1 MSAAGPRKLPPQMG
15 ERVELDL
22 ERVAKLEDI
31 LGSEL
36 PEILASLVA
45 GMTEQIERA
54 EEGLAD
60 DRLQDVTQAAHRCRN
75 DALMVGAQ
83 PLLAALSELEDAS
96 RAGRLED
103 AREAMNR
110 LREVW
115 PETRDELHKAVHSAV
130 NAD

>member
-1 MSAAGPRKLPPQMG
+1 MG

-31 LGSEL
+31 LGSDL
-36 PEILASLVA
+36 SEILVLLVA
-45 GMTEQIERA
+45 GMAQQIERA
-54 EEGLAD
+54 EAALDDGRLA
-60 DRLQDVTQAAHRCRN
+60 DVTQAAHRCRN

-96 RAGRLED
+96 RIERLED
-103 AREAMNR
+103 AHVAMQR

-115 PETRDELHKAVHSAV
+115 PETRRELQRAVHSAV

>member
-1 MSAAGPRKLPPQMG
+1 MG

-36 PEILASLVA
+36 PEILASLAA
-45 GMTEQIERA
+45 GMEEQVQRA
-54 EEGLAD
+54 EEALAD
-60 DRLQDVTQAAHRCRN
+60 GRLPDVTQAAHRCRN

-83 PLLAALSELEDAS
+83 PMLAALSDLEDAS
-96 RAGRLED
+96 RGDRLE
-103 AREAMNR
+103 EAHAAMQK

-115 PETRDELHKAVHSAV
+115 PETRSELQRAVHSGA

>member
-1 MSAAGPRKLPPQMG
+1 MSAGGPRKLPPQMG

-36 PEILASLVA
+36 SEILASLVA
-45 GMTEQIERA
+45 GMGEQIERA

-83 PLLAALSELEDAS
+83 PLLAALNELEDAS

-103 AREAMNR
+103 AREAMRR

-115 PETRDELHKAVHSAV
+115 PDTRDELHKAVHSAV

>member
-1 MSAAGPRKLPPQMG
+1 MG
-15 ERVELDL
+15 QRVELDL

-36 PEILASLVA
+36 SEILASIVA
-45 GMTEQIERA
+45 GMEEQIKRA
-54 EEGLAD
+54 EEAPAEG
-60 DRLQDVTQAAHRCRN
+60 RLRDVTQAAHRCRN

-83 PLLAALSELEDAS
+83 PMLAALSELEDAS
-96 RAGRLED
+96 RGNRLEE
-103 AREAMNR
+103 ARAAMQR

-115 PETRDELHKAVHSAV
+115 PETRSELQRAVHSGM

>member
-1 MSAAGPRKLPPQMG
+1 MG
-15 ERVELDL
+15 QRVELDL

-36 PEILASLVA
+36 SEILASLVA
-45 GMTEQIERA
+45 GMDEQIERA

-83 PLLAALSELEDAS
+83 PMLAALSELEDAS

-103 AREAMNR
+103 AHEAMRR

-115 PETRDELHKAVHSAV
+115 PETRSELQRAVHSAV